1 MDTNVNRVDPFIDG
15 GGTVRSDFSTD
26 TTYERESWKV
36 MIQRVYGDVARLMD
50 KEGQLIRAEMNEKL
64 VDIKTASVS
73 LIGGGAVLFV
83 GALCLAATAII
94 LLDLVAP
101 LWLAAV
107 IVTAAFLIVGA
118 VMLATAKKKLN
129 GHNLRPNKS
138 IAAFGEIRTSL
149 KEKVNEI
156 TKH

>member
-1 MDTNVNRVDPFIDG
+1 MDTNINRVDPFIDG
-15 GGTVRSDFSTD
+15 GGTVRSEFSD
-26 TTYERESWKV
+26 TAYERENWKV
-36 MIQRVYGDVARLMD
+36 MIQRVYGDITRLMD
-50 KEGQLIRAEMNEKL
+50 KEGQLIRAEMNEKMGD
-64 VDIKTASVS
+64 VKTASVS

-83 GALCLAATAII
+83 GVLCFAATAII

-107 IVTAAFLIVGA
+107 IVTSAFLIIGA

-138 IAAFGEIRTSL
+138 IAAFGEIRTTL